1 MNYVGSAS
9 VNKPSPKTSLEEKT
23 LNFEGLQGKKN
34 F

>member
-1 MNYVGSAS
+1 MNYVGGAS

-23 LNFEGLQGKKN
+23 LTCKGLQEEKN